1 MAGKDELEDLRRRV
15 AELEAENDGL
25 RSEAPAVKRRG
36 NPTRSI
42 LSAVALVL
50 AILFAPVAVL
60 GTWARLELVDTD
72 RFVATFA
79 PLADSPEVQ
88 AYVSDQIVTA
98 IDDNVDIDGMVAD
111 LADGLKGLD
120 LPPRAQTAIGL
131 LTAPAADGIRG
142 LINSTVDKLVASP
155 AFAEVWEQALRQT
168 HSRAIAVIQGQEGTA
183 LQLSDDGT
191 LSLDLDVVIEKVKER
206 LVENGFGFASSIPVI
221 HKSIPLVTADAFVLV
236 RTVYQIAIAAGYW
249 LPWVVLALAAA
260 GIALARNRS
269 RALLLTGIGLVAS
282 FLLLAA
288 GLGIG
293 KMFFMGTVSPSIMPS
308 GTAEVLFDQITEMM
322 HSVIAALVLLSA
334 FVVIGA
340 WITGRSRPARALRT
354 SGNAAFAKARESADR
369 SGLNTKGFGT
379 ALDRWRPAII
389 VIVIALGVFILFM
402 TRPVSIGSVVWTVVG
417 ILVALLLLE
426 VLRRPAGS
434 TRAADGAEAHAPVA
448 ADAAEPATDEIAEE
462 EGAVR

>member
-25 RSEAPAVKRRG
+25 RSEAPVAKKRR

-50 AILFAPVAVL
+50 AILLAPVAVL

-79 PLADSPEVQ
+79 PLADSPQVQ
-88 AYVSDQIVTA
+88 SYVSDQIVTA

-120 LPPRAQTAIGL
+120 LPPRAQNAIGL

-155 AFAEVWEQALRQT
+155 AFADVWEAALRQT
-168 HSRAIAVIQGQEGTA
+168 HSRAIAIIQGQPGTA
-183 LQLSDDGT
+183 ITLSDDGT
-191 LSLDLDVVIEKVKER
+191 LSIQLDTVIEKVKAQ
-206 LVENGFGFASSIPVI
+206 LIENGFGFASSIPVI

-236 RTVYQIAIAAGYW
+236 RTVYQVAIAAGYW
-249 LPWVVLALAAA
+249 LPWVALALAAA

-269 RALLLTGIGLVAS
+269 RALLWTGIGLVAS

-308 GTAEVLFDQITEMM
+308 ATAEVLFDQITEMM

-340 WITGRSRPARALRT
+340 WITGRSRPATALRT
-354 SGNAAFAKARESADR
+354 SGNAMFAKARESADR

-389 VIVIALGVFILFM
+389 VIVIALAVFILFM
-402 TRPVSIGSVVWTVVG
+402 TRPVSVASVVWTVVG
-417 ILVALLLLE
+417 VLVALLVLE
-426 VLRRPAGS
+426 VLRRPVG
-434 TRAADGAEAHAPVA
+434 TLPAEAQPDEDAEVA
-448 ADAAEPATDEIAEE
+448 ETTKEAE
-462 EGAVR
+462 AVR